1 MQTEMIETSLKS
13 LVEQIVLTPVD
24 TETLLMESGIVD
36 SLSAVDIVLAVQ
48 QKYGIRIPA
57 TEINEHLRSV
67 KTLAQF
73 LVEQEPEL

>member
-1 MQTEMIETSLKS
+1 MQTEMIEASLKS